1 MQTALHPPVRDKP
14 DFVLAFSRI
23 FTGVL
28 FIFSGLIKA
37 NDPIGFGYKLQE
49 YFEVFRLTF
58 LNNTATELA
67 IVICSLEMLLG
78 ALLLLGIW
86 RTQVAWGLLL
96 LILFFTFLTFY
107 SAFFEVVTS
116 CGCFGDA
123 ISLTPWQSFGKDLI
137 LLVLI
142 GVIFYHRRTI
152 RPLITDA
159 YTRTITTV
167 LLAVLSLG
175 IGIYTY
181 NFLPFIDFLPY
192 KTGNNL
198 PQLMRM
204 PPGQKPDEYELTY
217 VLVHAETGEK
227 KTVTDKQYI
236 AQELWTDKNWEIQ
249 GEPAKRLL
257 KKGYQVPISDLRIT
271 DALDV
276 DYTAELIENPFHNL
290 VIVAWDISR
299 ADLHALRKLNEETAR
314 LADEYRIRS
323 VLLTASSAQTTDAII
338 ADAAPALEVFY
349 ADDVPLKSM
358 VRANPGILLLKD
370 GTVLDKWHHHTF
382 PGADILIEQY
392 LNKADD

>member
-1 MQTALHPPVRDKP
+1 MQTVHHPPIPDKP
-14 DFVLAFSRI
+14 DYMLTFARI

-49 YFEVFRLTF
+49 YFEVFHLTF

-67 IVICSLEMLLG
+67 IIICSLEMLLG

-86 RTQVAWGLLL
+86 RIQVAWGLLL

-123 ISLTPWQSFGKDLI
+123 IPLTPWQSFGKDLV

-142 GVIFYHRRTI
+142 GVIFYHRRKIT
-152 RPLITDA
+152 PLITDA
-159 YTRTITTV
+159 FTRTITTV
-167 LLAVLSLG
+167 LLVVLSLG

-181 NFLPFIDFLPY
+181 NFLPFVDFLPY

-198 PQLMRM
+198 PQLMRI
-204 PPGQKPDEYELTY
+204 PPGEKPDEYELTY
-217 VLVHAETGEK
+217 VLRHTETGEK

-257 KKGYQVPISDLRIT
+257 KKGYQIPISDLRIT
-271 DALDV
+271 DAQDV
-276 DYTAELIENPFHNL
+276 DYTTELIENPFHNL
-290 VIVAWDISR
+290 VIVAWDISQ
-299 ADLHALRKLNEETAR
+299 ADLPALRKLNEETAR
-314 LADEYRIRS
+314 LTDEYRVRS
-323 VLLTASSAQTTDAII
+323 VLLTASAAATVDATLTDV
-338 ADAAPALEVFY
+338 APALEVFY

-358 VRANPGILLLKD
+358 VRSNPGILLLK
-370 GTVLDKWHHHTF
+370 GGIMLDKWHHHTF
-382 PGADILIEQY
+382 PGADKLIEQY
-392 LNKADD
+392 LNETDD